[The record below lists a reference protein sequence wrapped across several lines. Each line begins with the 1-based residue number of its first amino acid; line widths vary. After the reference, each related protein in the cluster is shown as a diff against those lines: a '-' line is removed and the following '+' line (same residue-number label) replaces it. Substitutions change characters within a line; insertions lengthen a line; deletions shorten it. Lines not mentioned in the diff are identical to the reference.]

1 MAITLTAKA
10 ADRIRHFMEQRGK
23 GVALRLGVKTTGCSG
38 MAYVMEYADSIE
50 DDDVVFEDQGV
61 RVVVNPKSLVYL
73 DGTELDYAREG
84 LNEGFRFNNPNVKD
98 MCGCGESF
106 NV

>member
-1 MAITLTAKA
+1 MAITLTSAA
-10 ADRIRHFMEQRGK
+10 ADRVRSFIDKRGA
-23 GVALRLGVKTTGCSG
+23 GVGLRLAVKTTGCSG
-38 MAYVMEYADSIE
+38 MAYVMEFADQVE
-50 DDDVVFEDQGV
+50 TDDVIFEDQGV
-61 RVVVNPKSLVYL
+61 KILVNPKSLVYL
-73 DGTELDYAREG
+73 DGTELDYAKEG

>member
-1 MAITLTAKA
+1 MAITLTAAA
-10 ADRIRHFMEQRGK
+10 ADRVRGFIDK
-23 GVALRLGVKTTGCSG
+23 RGSGVGLRLAVKTTGCSG
-38 MAYVMEYADSIE
+38 MAYVMEFADQVE

-61 RVVVNPKSLVYL
+61 KVLINPKSLVYL
-73 DGTELDYAREG
+73 DGTELDYAKEG
-84 LNEGFRFNNPNVKD
+84 LNEGFKFNNPNVKD